1 MVNARRL
8 IAGIGR
14 RSAGKPR
21 ATERADE
28 GPVVLSAP
36 VVERYQRWI
45 DVASQPGWSAGPIY
59 GPETE
64 ADLGPHVFRW

>member
-8 IAGIGR
+8 IAGIAGIGR
-14 RSAGKPR
+14 RSAGEPR
-21 ATERADE
+21 AVE
-28 GPVVLSAP
+28 GPVVPSVP
-36 VVERYQRWI
+36 VAERYQGWI

-64 ADLGPHVFRW
+64 ADLGPHMFKW